1 MLKLQ
6 WATESTCWQPS
17 QKPVFFVTFHVLKSK
32 QHVDEG
38 AGAGQAVTGTRYPDL
53 ISITRTLPAK
63 VLKISGFR
71 VVIQGSILA
80 FSTYDYIN
88 DARYFGPEGKDSL
101 S

>member
-17 QKPVFFVTFHVLKSK
+17 QKPVFFVTFHVLNSK

-38 AGAGQAVTGTRYPDL
+38 AGAGQAVTSTRYPDL
-53 ISITRTLPAK
+53 ISTTCTLPAK

-71 VVIQGSILA
+71 VVTIYA
-80 FSTYDYIN
+80 VSTEDYIN
-88 DARYFGPEGKDSL
+88 DASYLALEGRDSL